1 MLEERRILIFLM
13 IMTTVMATGKGI
25 KDLRQG
31 GQEDADESYLCTTS
45 QGTRFYASMTES
57 FWDGYILKLSGDDG
71 TIISLPVM
79 AEIWPDGNRQL
90 QVWFAGRHVTVPIDS
105 IRRINDYFRAWAKGI
120 TFSPDRFVFRRE
132 APATDETS
140 IGTSLELYA
149 DFPTSSDV
157 ASSHIRYWMSERL
170 FESVSYQVES
180 LQFTTYLEEEG
191 ESFGCYMANNDR
203 SGRGMLDYYGLLYQ
217 KMYEKYIH
225 HTVDVEMGGLEMS
238 QVFFLQDVLPH
249 AVTYLNLSDMYA
261 IGNAHGGMTHSY
273 VSFDRETGRV
283 LTPDDLFRSENLHQL
298 KEHVFNGILKIRSD
312 QRVRQGGECYQGL
325 RNMIDEEGMAS
336 FLGCDDDAPLSIII
350 DSLPLR
356 DVALLHEGVM
366 FSFEPYQICS
376 FGYGPTWVLLP
387 YDEVRP
393 FMRDWHALSPMAGGD
408 LTIASDSVSNL
419 NKRSLLM
426 AGEHRWD
433 EAISLKRQA
442 AECISKLEGTDNR
455 AYAAV
460 EWQLLDLCIEAGLY
474 DEAMKLTNDLRSRI
488 GNANALIDLG
498 QQYRLNQRL
507 IQLYD
512 LMGDYE
518 QALCMIDSV
527 ATDNIP
533 HISYLNFMA
542 GHLDKAVSL
551 ALELSSDM
559 QKNVSQ
565 RLSMMIG
572 EEREREWNKIAH
584 WYTDYLPML
593 ANISHDVSLCRYAYD
608 ALLLGKGI
616 LLSTETS
623 FRRCIHDSGDTE
635 ILDLYNAMQENKE
648 RLLVMQMIGDGS
660 EEAVEEETSRIK
672 VLEEQLI
679 SRSKRF
685 GDFTRHL
692 KITTSDVQ
700 RYLHTGETAIEFT
713 TYRQAD
719 STVYLALLLQKDM
732 ASPTPVLVCTE
743 SELAEC
749 AKGGTPDLRRLH
761 DLVWQRIERQADVT
775 STILFSPSGMLHN
788 LPVEY
793 AMTADGTL
801 YSKNHILCRLTST
814 RQIVL
819 DREDTEQR
827 KDTPNKSGIL
837 FGGIDYNTATDFP
850 RENPY
855 QDRNNN
861 PSRHHRGALALDID
875 SFNYLPATLEEVE
888 GIKQI
893 LEQSKYPSVM
903 LYKKGEAAELAFKNL
918 SGCNLQFVHVA
929 THGFYFSGGQL
940 DNVTHIGHLFS
951 SFNHSAQTEEE
962 KALMNSGLLMAGA
975 NRVLGEKVFDDNNDG
990 ILTASEISSLDLS
1003 GLKTVVLSACQT
1015 ACGQLAVD
1023 GVFGLQRGFKKAGVQ
1038 SILMSLW
1045 KVDDEATCLLMI
1057 EFYKHWIGEGKTKH
1071 DALELAKL
1079 AVRSHK
1085 EKGWENPK
1093 YWAAFILLDA
1103 LD

>member
-1 MLEERRILIFLM
+1 M

-25 KDLRQG
+25 KDQRQG
-31 GQEDADESYLCTTS
+31 GQEDAGESYLCTTS
-45 QGTRFYASMTES
+45 QGTRFYAATNDS

-79 AEIWPDGNRQL
+79 AEIWPDDNRQQL

-132 APATDETS
+132 APTTDEMS

-157 ASSHIRYWMSERL
+157 ASSHMRYWMSEHL
-170 FESVSYQVES
+170 FESISYQVES

-238 QVFFLQDVLPH
+238 QGFFLQDVLPH
-249 AVTYLNLSDMYA
+249 AVTYLYLSDMYA
-261 IGNAHGGMTHSY
+261 IGNAHGGVTHSY

-283 LTPDDLFRSENLHQL
+283 LTADDLFRSEDLHQL
-298 KEHVFNGILKIRSD
+298 KEHVFNGVLKIRSD

-350 DSLPLR
+350 DSLPLHN
-356 DVALLHEGVM
+356 VGLLHEGVM
-366 FSFEPYQICS
+366 FYFEPYQICS
-376 FGYGPTWVLLP
+376 FGYGPTWVLLS

-393 FMRDWHALSPMAGGD
+393 FMRDWHTLSPMAGGD

-433 EAISLKRQA
+433 EAIRQKREA
-442 AECISKLEGTDNR
+442 AECISKLEGTDSR
-455 AYAAV
+455 AYVVA
-460 EWQLLDLCIEAGLY
+460 EWQLLDLYIEAGLY
-474 DEAMKLTNDLRSRI
+474 DEAMKLINDLRPRI
-488 GNANALIDLG
+488 ASADALIDLG
-498 QQYRLNQRL
+498 QQYRLDQRL

-518 QALCMIDSV
+518 QALCLIDSDV
-527 ATDNIP
+527 VDNIP

-551 ALELSSDM
+551 ALDLSSDM

-572 EEREREWNKIAH
+572 EEREREWKKIAH

-593 ANISHDVSLCRYAYD
+593 ANISHDDSLCRYAYD

-623 FRRCIHDSGDTE
+623 FHRCIQDSGDTE
-635 ILDLYNAMQENKE
+635 ILNLYNTMQEKKE
-648 RLLVMQMIGDGS
+648 RLHIMQMIGDGI
-660 EEAVEEETSRIK
+660 EEVVEEETSRIK
-672 VLEEQLI
+672 ILEEQLI

-685 GDFTRHL
+685 GDFTRHM
-692 KITTSDVQ
+692 KINTSDVQ
-700 RYLHTGETAIEFT
+700 RYLHSDETAIEFA

-719 STVYLALLLQKDM
+719 STVYLAFLLQKDM
-732 ASPTPVLVCTE
+732 TFPTPVLVCTE

-749 AKGGTPDLRRLH
+749 VKGGTPDLRRLH
-761 DLVWQRIERQADVT
+761 DLVWQRIERQVAVT
-775 STILFSPSGMLHN
+775 STILFSPSGLLHS

-793 AMTADGTL
+793 AMTTDGTL
-801 YSKNHILCRLTST
+801 YSKYHTLCRLTST

-827 KDTPNKSGIL
+827 KDNHYENGIL
-837 FGGIDYNTATDFP
+837 FGGIDYNIVAYTP
-850 RENPY
+850 RDSPY
-855 QDRNNN
+855 QDLNNLS
-861 PSRHHRGALALDID
+861 SRHHRGALTLDVD

-903 LYKKGEAAELAFKNL
+903 LYKKGEAAEFAFKKL
-918 SGCNLQFVHVA
+918 SGCNLQFLHVA
-929 THGFYFSGGQL
+929 THGFYFSGDQL
-940 DNVTHIGHLFS
+940 DNVTHLGHLFS

-962 KALMNSGLLMAGA
+962 KALLNSGLLMAGA
-975 NRVLGEKVFDDNNDG
+975 NRVLSEKVLDDNNDG
-990 ILTASEISSLDLS
+990 ILTASEISLLDLS

-1023 GVFGLQRGFKKAGVQ
+1023 GVFGLQRGFKKAGVNT
-1038 SILMSLW
+1038 ILMSLW
-1045 KVDDEATCLLMI
+1045 KVDDDATCLLMT
-1057 EFYKHWIGEGKTKH
+1057 EFYKHWIGEGNTKYN
-1071 DALELAKL
+1071 ALQLAEES
-1079 AVRSHK
+1079 VRSHK
-1085 EKGWENPK
+1085 EMGWDDPE
-1093 YWAAFILLDA
+1093 YWAAFIILDA